1 MITAINSATNFKAI
15 YQRGKK
21 PLTDAQERTLRQ
33 IKAAIDKDAP
43 FDDFIFEPLKTDKLD
58 LGKITKLQKEDKI
71 NGKETFS
78 FTQKNLIHIGTY
90 SENKPFAIE
99 DVAKAEKE
107 HNDLGIRL
115 PMIIVG
121 SVFGAIMVGL
131 FTLSSIQKPKNVE
144 KVVDTI
150 VTKVDTLKS
159 ANILKH

>member
-1 MITAINSATNFKAI
+1 MITAINSATNFKSI

-21 PLTDAQERTLRQ
+21 PLTEVQERTLQQ
-33 IKAAIDKDAP
+33 IKAVIDEKAP
-43 FDDFIFEPLKTDKLD
+43 FVNFIFEPLKADKLD
-58 LGKITKLQKEDKI
+58 LGKVAELQKEDTI

-90 SENKPFAIE
+90 SENKPFTIE
-99 DVAKAEKE
+99 DVTKAEKE
-107 HNDLGIRL
+107 LNDLGRRL

-131 FTLSSIQKPKNVE
+131 LTLSSIQKPKNVE

-150 VTKVDTLKS
+150 ATKVDTLKS
-159 ANILKH
+159 AKILKH

>member
-1 MITAINSATNFKAI
+1 MIKAINSTTNFKSI

-21 PLTDAQERTLRQ
+21 PLTEAQEKTLQQ
-33 IKAAIDKDAP
+33 IKDVIDEKAP
-43 FDDFIFEPLKTDKLD
+43 FDNFIFEPLKADKLD
-58 LGKITKLQKEDKI
+58 LGKVAELQKEDTI

-90 SENKPFAIE
+90 SENKPFTIE

-107 HNDLGIRL
+107 HNDLSRRL

-121 SVFGAIMVGL
+121 SVFGAIMIGL
-131 FTLSSIQKPKNVE
+131 LTLSSIQKPKNVE

-150 VTKVDTLKS
+150 TTKVDTLKS

>member
-1 MITAINSATNFKAI
+1 MITAINSATSFKAI
-15 YQRGKK
+15 YQRGRK
-21 PLTDAQERTLRQ
+21 PLTDAQEKTLQQ
-33 IKAAIDKDAP
+33 IKAVIDEKAP

-58 LGKITKLQKEDKI
+58 LGKIAKLQKEEML
-71 NGKETFS
+71 NGKEIFS

-107 HNDLGIRL
+107 HNDLDRRL